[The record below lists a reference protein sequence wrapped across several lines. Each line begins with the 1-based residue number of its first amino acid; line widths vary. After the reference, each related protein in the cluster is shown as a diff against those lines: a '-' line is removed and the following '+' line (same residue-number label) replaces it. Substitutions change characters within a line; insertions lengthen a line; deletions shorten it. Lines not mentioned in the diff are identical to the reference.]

1 MTVELEK
8 RYTYIQKFFES
19 LSDEEFVRMMIECGI
34 KSSKKPEE
42 SDYIKAFYPNYM
54 KQICIVVDE
63 IRKGEIMNS
72 KKQKKKLMTL
82 VLHYNKDTYI
92 RKVGLSGLFFVYI
105 LKYGK
110 AIPGEL
116 SRYIESGDK
125 LYDLVEQEMV

>member
-1 MTVELEK
+1 M
-8 RYTYIQKFFES
+8 QKF
-19 LSDEEFVRMMIECGI
+19 R
-34 KSSKKPEE
+34 
-42 SDYIKAFYPNYM
+42 
-54 KQICIVVDE
+54 E
-63 IRKGEIMNS
+63 IYLNFRQNDGMRKE
-72 KKQKKKLMTL
+72 KY
-82 VLHYNKDTYI
+82 YNKDTYI

>member
-1 MTVELEK
+1 
-8 RYTYIQKFFES
+8 
-19 LSDEEFVRMMIECGI
+19 
-34 KSSKKPEE
+34 
-42 SDYIKAFYPNYM
+42 
-54 KQICIVVDE
+54 
-63 IRKGEIMNS
+63 
-72 KKQKKKLMTL
+72 MTL

-125 LYDLVEQEMV
+125 LYDFLVKILILSQMLEFLYILKRKDVNMEINMKTVKFIGFLI

>member
-1 MTVELEK
+1 
-8 RYTYIQKFFES
+8 
-19 LSDEEFVRMMIECGI
+19 
-34 KSSKKPEE
+34 
-42 SDYIKAFYPNYM
+42 
-54 KQICIVVDE
+54 
-63 IRKGEIMNS
+63 
-72 KKQKKKLMTL
+72 MTL

-125 LYDLVEQEMV
+125 LYDLVEQEMA

>member
-1 MTVELEK
+1 
-8 RYTYIQKFFES
+8 
-19 LSDEEFVRMMIECGI
+19 
-34 KSSKKPEE
+34 
-42 SDYIKAFYPNYM
+42 
-54 KQICIVVDE
+54 
-63 IRKGEIMNS
+63 
-72 KKQKKKLMTL
+72 MTL

-92 RKVGLSGLFFVYI
+92 RKVGLSGLFFCVYI